1 VATSEPG
8 TCLPTERELCAKLGV
23 GRSTLREAIRS
34 LTFMG
39 VVRPRQ
45 GSGTYVTSPEDQAV
59 EKMIAL
65 GLTFQRAKVQ
75 DIIEARRVL
84 EVEVARLAAERYT
97 ESDRSKLETI
107 MSAMSASGVQPAEA
121 SHCDLQYHVSLARAS
136 HNVVLVHLIN
146 GMRALLEIWM
156 NRAVNRVPVIVDI
169 VREHNSILEAVLK
182 RDAEQ
187 ASVRMS
193 LHLTNAAE
201 RLFSV
206 VGKEQLMADYLSLLL
221 GGSNES

>member
-1 VATSEPG
+1 MRLARLVATSEPG

-75 DIIEARRVL
+75 DIIEVRRVL
-84 EVEVARLAAERYT
+84 EVEVARMAAERYN
-97 ESDRSKLETI
+97 ESDRSELERI
-107 MSAMSASGVQPAEA
+107 MKAMSASWVQPAEA
-121 SHCDLQYHVSLARAS
+121 SHCDLQYHVGLARAS
-136 HNVVLVHLIN
+136 HNVVLV
-146 GMRALLEIWM
+146 
-156 NRAVNRVPVIVDI
+156 
-169 VREHNSILEAVLK
+169 
-182 RDAEQ
+182 
-187 ASVRMS
+187 
-193 LHLTNAAE
+193 
-201 RLFSV
+201 
-206 VGKEQLMADYLSLLL
+206 LSCV
-221 GGSNES
+221 S